1 MYLKQTTNMSK
12 EEKKKTNVA
21 CFLDQKRHRPIGGD
35 QNHFQNEVN
44 WRKEKERSSKKVVVV
59 IFLILNSS
67 RLQWI

>member
-1 MYLKQTTNMSK
+1 MSK

-21 CFLDQKRHRPIGGD
+21 CFLDQKRRRPIGGD